1 MNILHIVPSFY
12 PATAFGGPIYSTYG
26 LCNALARQ
34 TDISLRVLTS
44 DTAGPSRHDRLRPE
58 TITEKL
64 YPGYQVEFHRKWA
77 MTSVGPGF
85 VTELPRLVR
94 WADVVHLTAVYSF
107 PTIPTLAACRVLAK
121 PVVWTPRGALQ
132 RWEHTKKQNL
142 KLAWERTCSALLAG
156 HPHTIHVTSPE
167 EGEATRKRMPD
178 SPIVTIPNGVDIPET
193 LVARTFQPNGKTRV
207 LYLGRL
213 DPIKALENL
222 IDAIAS
228 SKTEQVE
235 LTLCGSG
242 DAAYTATLSKRID
255 DKGLSA
261 KVKFAGF
268 VEGKAK
274 TLAFEQ
280 ADICVLPSFSE
291 NFGMAVVEALSHGV
305 PVIASRGTPW
315 KDLET
320 RECGVWVPNDPASLA
335 QAIDDMARQNLE
347 ALGQRG
353 RAWMQDSFDWNAV
366 ARRMAE
372 VYGRLADGRP
382 LA

>member
-34 TDISLRVLTS
+34 TDIALRVLTS

-58 TITEKL
+58 AITEKL

-85 VTELPRLVR
+85 VTELPRLLR

-107 PTIPTLAACRVLAK
+107 PTIPTLAACRTLNK

-142 KLAWERTCSALLAG
+142 KLAWERACSTLLSG

-167 EGEATRKRMPD
+167 EGEAARKRMPD

-193 LVARTFQPNGKTRV
+193 LGSRTFQPNGVTRV

-222 IDAIAS
+222 IDAIAL
-228 SKTEQVE
+228 SKTPNVE

-242 DAAYTATLSKRID
+242 DAAYTATLAKRID
-255 DKGLSA
+255 DKGLST

-291 NFGMAVVEALSHGV
+291 NFGMAVVEALSHAV

-315 KDLET
+315 RDLET
-320 RECGVWVPNDPASLA
+320 KECGAWVANDPGSLA
-335 QAIDDMARQNLE
+335 QAIDELARKNLE

-353 RAWMQDSFDWNAV
+353 RVWMQDSFDWNAV
-366 ARRMAE
+366 ARRMVE
-372 VYGRLADGRP
+372 VYRRLRAG
-382 LA
+382 